1 VPTRPPAAAQCD
13 ESEALRYPG
22 RVPNARKGADAIEAL
37 VLAGR
42 RAAQD
47 PVARAAGVS
56 HKALAPLHGR
66 PLLAHVLA
74 ALRAVPAVRAIT
86 ISVDDPAPFRRHP
99 DFGPAIA
106 AGQLALHASG
116 SSPADSVRDFVEKS
130 GASLVLVTTADH
142 PLLTAETVR
151 AFLDE
156 ALASGSDLV
165 VALVPAKAVLALAP
179 HNKRT
184 WLALGRER
192 LTGANLFLARSPGAA
207 RVAAFWRK
215 AERFRKEPWRLAAVF
230 GALTLARFM
239 AGRLSLEA
247 ALAAISKASGAQ
259 IRAVRLTDGRAGI
272 DVDKPEDFAL
282 VEKLMRERS

>member
-1 VPTRPPAAAQCD
+1 VSRD
-13 ESEALRYPG
+13 
-22 RVPNARKGADAIEAL
+22 RKGLEAVEAL

-42 RAAQD
+42 RQAED
-47 PVARAAGVS
+47 PVAREAGVS

-66 PLLAHVLA
+66 PLLSHVLA
-74 ALRAVPAVRAIT
+74 ALRGVPAVRAIT

-99 DFGPAIA
+99 DIGGELA
-106 AGQLALHASG
+106 AGKLALHASG
-116 SSPADSVRDFVEKS
+116 ASPADSVRDFVETS
-130 GASLVLVTTADH
+130 GAPVVLVTTADH
-142 PLLTAETVR
+142 PLLTPETLR
-151 AFLDE
+151 NFLGA

-165 VALVPAKAVLALAP
+165 VALVPARAVLAIAP
-179 HNKRT
+179 HAKRT

-192 LTGANLFLARSPGAA
+192 FTGANLFLARSPGAA

-259 IRAVRLTDGRAGI
+259 ISAVRLADGRAGI

-282 VEKLMRERS
+282 VEKLLRARR